1 MWQRH
6 SLLLKLSGQTQL
18 LEELAEISVD
28 RLGAITSAADGESHH
43 TSLCPLSRLSRMRGS
58 FFFQC
63 SDPGFYVSH
72 FLAVLPGLAERPQLM
87 TLWSECSGSAG
98 LFHTTLDRVFQ
109 HMRQH
114 YTAVLQERHPH
125 SADEGYIIVFHFF
138 ANKAKVTSNKSLSCF
153 SSTVFIPCWFSCCFS

>member
-1 MWQRH
+1 MVSPTTPVCVPKAVLQGCGGVCFF
-6 SLLLKLSGQTQL
+6 LL
-18 LEELAEISVD
+18 
-28 RLGAITSAADGESHH
+28 
-43 TSLCPLSRLSRMRGS
+43 

-63 SDPGFYVSH
+63 SDPGFYVSY

-125 SADEGYIIVFHFF
+125 SADEGYIIVFHFST
-138 ANKAKVTSNKSLSCF
+138 NKAEVTSNKSSSCF
-153 SSTVFIPCWFSCCFS
+153 SSTVFIPCWFSCCYSEGPSLVCKSIFQIIP